1 MRNLKNNLKS
11 AILLTALT
19 FGMHFDFNGS
29 SIATFGSDAF
39 ALVDGEKTHY
49 ATGSCK
55 DQNGTWQATC
65 KVVDPKGPCDT
76 KVDPGCA

>member
-1 MRNLKNNLKS
+1 MITLKNNLKS
-11 AILLTALT
+11 ALLLTALIL
-19 FGMHFDFNGS
+19 GMHFDFNCT
-29 SIATFGSDAF
+29 SIATFGLDAF

-65 KVVDPKGPCDT
+65 KTVDPNGPCDT
-76 KVDPGCA
+76 KVDPSCM